1 MDFLI
6 LRLLSPETGYH
17 ILGGGCRGGGG
28 VQKFVL
34 RSLCSAGF
42 ERGSNWAEMT
52 GQPAPPAVGR
62 LGLEPCEAACITVPS
77 LLVLTV
83 SVLPTA

>member
-6 LRLLSPETGYH
+6 LRPLSPETGYH
-17 ILGGGCRGGGG
+17 FFPGGGG

-34 RSLCSAGF
+34 RSVCSAGF
-42 ERGSNWAEMT
+42 EQGSHWAEMT
-52 GQPAPPAVGR
+52 SRPVLPAFGR
-62 LGLEPCEAACITVPS
+62 PGFETPTSACAAGCITVPP

-83 SVLPTA
+83 CALPLA